1 MIMVMNIAVPDS
13 ETIPKLHETQWQILK
28 EMANTTESRFNEL
41 KPDEMDPTQFNH
53 HLKQLKR
60 HDLIYHDQERGV
72 YLLTERAKVLIAYFT
87 DIPSWGN
94 LPLHSGVLLYVARKG
109 KILTV
114 RRDRQPFINYIGLL
128 YSPTRH
134 EQFVK
139 DSATDLIGEIGLRG
153 EPELAVIIEVLFKNK
168 ANKVIRHALMLTYA
182 CFEPAGE
189 LAQKSYE
196 GELRWMEEKELLRA
210 EPGYDNTKDVIE
222 AMRKWKKGAGVVHLT
237 RTYQTEM

>member
-1 MIMVMNIAVPDS
+1 MIKVMNIAVPDS
-13 ETIPKLHETQWQILK
+13 ETIPKLHETQWEILK
-28 EMANTTESRFNEL
+28 RMANTTESRFNEL
-41 KPDEMDPTQFNH
+41 KATEMDPAQFNH
-53 HLKQLKR
+53 HLKQLKK
-60 HDLIYHDQERGV
+60 HELIYHDQERGV

-94 LPLHSGVLLYVARKG
+94 LPLHSGVLLYVVRGG

-114 RRDRQPFINYIGLL
+114 RRDRQPFINYVGLL

-139 DSATDLIGEIGLRG
+139 DSARDLLGEIGLRG
-153 EPELAVIIEVLFKNK
+153 ALELAVIIEVLFTNK
-168 ANKVIRHALMLTYA
+168 EHKVIRHALMLTYA
-182 CFEPAGE
+182 CFEPEGE

-196 GELRWMEEKELLRA
+196 GELRWMAVEELLKA
-210 EPGYDNTKDVIE
+210 EPGYDNTKDVVE
-222 AMRKWKKGAGVVHLT
+222 VMRKWKKGAGVVHLT